1 MNTTIKLLVVLT
13 LVLVLLPGAG
23 TVHAANNWIVTKTD
37 DTNDGVCNADCSI
50 REAIAVAAPGDTVTV
65 PPGTYNL
72 WLSHLWI
79 NKSLT
84 ITGSGT
90 GSTIVRQ
97 TNPVYRVFE
106 IGGPPPSPPV
116 CPLPSLPIV
125 IISRLT
131 VTGGRATAVS
141 NSQAWPGHLHGGGI
155 HNHSILYLWNVTIT
169 GNDARPDTGGGIYGA
184 GCGASTIVINTTV
197 KGNTTEFGG
206 GGIANGGT
214 AVLRNTIMADNSPVN
229 CAGTIT
235 SDGPNVQF
243 PAFSD
248 PPSCGNAI
256 PVQNP
261 LLGALTNG
269 VYPLLAGSPAIDAGV
284 TGVNSLCPG
293 TDQIGTARP
302 QDGNGDGLA
311 LCDIGSFEFV
321 PPDVTPPVIVPNL
334 APPPNGNGW
343 NNADVTVTWSVSD
356 PESGIAS
363 SSGCDALTLTSETS
377 GTTLTCSASNGASLV
392 SSQSV
397 TVKLDKTLPT
407 VTYAGNAGTY
417 TFDQTVNITCSA
429 TDNLSGV
436 GSTTCADISGPAS
449 SFGPGTHTFSAT
461 ATDLAG
467 NVGNGSTTFTVSNP
481 PSVAHVFVGAQEMP
495 GSPFGLAP
503 GVSIRKNF
511 PGVNSGPVKV
521 EANVNIVAA
530 ERVIYKA
537 AGGVNAS
544 FSEMMGLPANQLDN
558 KYWLPWY
565 NNVGLDTQLRFAN
578 VTSST
583 ASVHVFIGEDE
594 MPDSPFTLLA
604 GESIRKSFPGVNS
617 GPVQIV
623 SDQTI
628 VAAQRVIYKVHHV
641 NTGFSEMMALPDNQ
655 LDSTYW
661 LPWYNNAGLDTQLRF
676 ANVSHQ
682 SASVHVF
689 IGGNEMPGSPF
700 TLLAGESIRKSF
712 PGVNAGPV
720 QIVSDRN
727 IVAAQRVIYRAAGG
741 MNASFSEMMGLP
753 DNQLD
758 STYWLPWYN
767 NVGLDTQLRFANI
780 TGSTAHVHIFIG
792 GNEMAGSPFTLLAGE
807 SIRKSFPG
815 VNAGPVQIVSDQTI
829 VAAQRVIYKVH
840 HVNMSFS
847 EMMALPDNELDS
859 TYWFPWY
866 NNIGLDTQLRFGMP

>member
-1 MNTTIKLLVVLT
+1 
-13 LVLVLLPGAG
+13 
-23 TVHAANNWIVTKTD
+23 
-37 DTNDGVCNADCSI
+37 
-50 REAIAVAAPGDTVTV
+50 
-65 PPGTYNL
+65 
-72 WLSHLWI
+72 
-79 NKSLT
+79 
-84 ITGSGT
+84 
-90 GSTIVRQ
+90 
-97 TNPVYRVFE
+97 
-106 IGGPPPSPPV
+106 
-116 CPLPSLPIV
+116 V

-131 VTGGRATAVS
+131 VTGGRATSVS

-235 SDGPNVQF
+235 SDGPNLQF

-284 TGVNSLCPG
+284 TGVNSLCPNI
-293 TDQIGTARP
+293 DQIGTARP
-302 QDGNGDGLA
+302 QDGNADGLA

-334 APPPNGNGW
+334 APPPNANGW
-343 NNADVTVTWSVSD
+343 NNTDVTVTWNVSD

-363 SSGCDALTLTSETS
+363 SSGCDAMTLTSETT
-377 GTTLTCSASNGASLV
+377 GTTLTCSATNGAG
-392 SSQSV
+392 SSSSESV
-397 TVKLDKTLPT
+397 TVKIDKTLPT
-407 VTYAGNAGTY
+407 VTYAGNAGVY
-417 TFDQTVNITCSA
+417 TPDQTVNITCSA
-429 TDNLSGV
+429 TDNRSGV
-436 GSTTCADISGPAS
+436 GSTTCADISGLAS

-467 NVGNGSTTFTVSNP
+467 NVGSGSTTFTVISP
-481 PSVAHVFVGAQEMP
+481 LAQVFVGGQEMP

-503 GVSIRKNF
+503 GVGIRKSF
-511 PGVNSGPVKV
+511 FGVNGGPVKV
-521 EANVNIVAA
+521 EGNVDIVAA
-530 ERVIYKA
+530 ERVIYRA
-537 AGGVNAS
+537 PGGMNAS

-558 KYWLPWY
+558 TYWLPWY

-578 VTSST
+578 VTGST
-583 ASVHVFIGEDE
+583 ASVHVFIGGD
-594 MPDSPFTLLA
+594 
-604 GESIRKSFPGVNS
+604 
-617 GPVQIV
+617 
-623 SDQTI
+623 
-628 VAAQRVIYKVHHV
+628 
-641 NTGFSEMMALPDNQ
+641 
-655 LDSTYW
+655 
-661 LPWYNNAGLDTQLRF
+661 
-676 ANVSHQ
+676 
-682 SASVHVF
+682 
-689 IGGNEMPGSPF
+689 EMPGSPF

-720 QIVSDRN
+720 QIVSNRN
-727 IVAAQRVIYRAAGG
+727 IVAAQRVIYKVNNVN
-741 MNASFSEMMGLP
+741 MSFSEMMALP
-753 DNQLD
+753 DNELD

-767 NVGLDTQLRFANI
+767 NVGLDTQLRFANT
-780 TGSTAHVHIFIG
+780 TGSTATVHVFIG
-792 GNEMAGSPFTLLAGE
+792 GEEMTGSPFTLLAGE
-807 SIRKSFPG
+807 SIRQSFPG
-815 VNAGPVQIVSDQTI
+815 VNAGPVQIVSDRNI
-829 VAAQRVIYKVH
+829 VAAQRLIYKVNN
-840 HVNMSFS
+840 VNVSFS

-866 NNIGLDTQLRFGMP
+866 NNVGLDTQLRFGMP

>member
-1 MNTTIKLLVVLT
+1 MNTTIKSLVVLA
-13 LVLVLLPGAG
+13 LVLALLPGAG

-50 REAIAVAAPGDTVTV
+50 REAIAAAAPGDTVTV

-97 TNPVYRVFE
+97 TNPVFRVFE
-106 IGGPPPSPPV
+106 IGGPPSSPPV

-169 GNDARPDTGGGIYGA
+169 GNDARPDTGGGLYGA
-184 GCGASTIVINTTV
+184 GCGASTILINTTV

-214 AVLRNTIMADNSPVN
+214 AVLRNTIMADNSPLN

-235 SDGPNVQF
+235 SDGPNLQF

-256 PVQNP
+256 PVQPP

-334 APPPNGNGW
+334 APLPNGNGW
-343 NNADVTVTWSVSD
+343 NNTDVTVTWSVSD

-363 SSGCDALTLTSETS
+363 SSGCDAMTLTSEIS
-377 GTTLTCSASNGASLV
+377 GTMLTCSATNGAG
-392 SSQSV
+392 SSSSESV
-397 TVKLDKTLPT
+397 TVNIDKTLPT
-407 VTYAGNAGTY
+407 VTYAGNADTY
-417 TFDQTVNITCSA
+417 TPDQTVNITCSA
-429 TDNLSGV
+429 TDDRSGV

-467 NVGNGSTTFTVSNP
+467 NVGSGSTTFTVITP
-481 PSVAHVFVGAQEMP
+481 LAQVFVGGQEMP

-503 GVSIRKNF
+503 GAGIRTSF
-511 PGVNSGPVKV
+511 FGVNGGPVKV
-521 EANVNIVAA
+521 EGNVDIVAA
-530 ERVIYKA
+530 ERVIYRA
-537 AGGVNAS
+537 AGGASAS
-544 FSEMMGLPANQLDN
+544 FSEMMGLPADQLDN
-558 KYWLPWY
+558 TYWLPWY
-565 NNVGLDTQLRFAN
+565 NNVSLDTQLRFAN
-578 VTSST
+578 VTGST
-583 ASVHVFIGEDE
+583 ASVHVFIGGD
-594 MPDSPFTLLA
+594 
-604 GESIRKSFPGVNS
+604 
-617 GPVQIV
+617 
-623 SDQTI
+623 
-628 VAAQRVIYKVHHV
+628 
-641 NTGFSEMMALPDNQ
+641 
-655 LDSTYW
+655 
-661 LPWYNNAGLDTQLRF
+661 
-676 ANVSHQ
+676 
-682 SASVHVF
+682 
-689 IGGNEMPGSPF
+689 EMPGSPF
-700 TLLAGESIRKSF
+700 TLLAGESIR
-712 PGVNAGPV
+712 
-720 QIVSDRN
+720 
-727 IVAAQRVIYRAAGG
+727 
-741 MNASFSEMMGLP
+741 
-753 DNQLD
+753 
-758 STYWLPWYN
+758 T
-767 NVGLDTQLRFANI
+767 
-780 TGSTAHVHIFIG
+780 
-792 GNEMAGSPFTLLAGE
+792 
-807 SIRKSFPG
+807 SFPG
-815 VNAGPVQIVSDQTI
+815 VNAGPVQIVSDQNI
-829 VAAQRVIYKVH
+829 VAAQRVIYKVDN
-840 HVNMSFS
+840 VNTSFS
-847 EMMALPDNELDS
+847 EMMALPDNELDA